1 MTIPGIW
8 AGPKNKNG
16 PTVVGAHSFL
26 QGIAYQNS
34 TWFVKREMQEKEP
47 KLASA
52 LERGALSGN
61 SNTGWYGDHVAF
73 GGALIA
79 GSIGEIVGQ
88 QTPVLASLF
97 ETHVHDFEGHVLG
110 AVVAHQRSGLQVP
123 HADRQLQLHLRAR
136 REVSADGRNA
146 AAQAG
151 GLDFQRKILLQV
163 RADGADRSP

>member
-52 LERGALSGN
+52 LECGALSGD
-61 SNTGWYGDHVAF
+61 SNARWHRNHVTF
-73 GGALIA
+73 GGALIF
-79 GSIGEIVGQ
+79 GS
-88 QTPVLASLF
+88 ASDVSSQHAAIFAALVKV
-97 ETHVHDFEGHVLG
+97 HVHNFEGHILRAG
-110 AVVAHQRSGLQVP
+110 VAHERRSLQIP
-123 HADRQLQLHLRAR
+123 HANLQ
-136 REVSADGRNA
+136 
-146 AAQAG
+146 
-151 GLDFQRKILLQV
+151 
-163 RADGADRSP
+163 P